1 MGETSLWRRVL
12 ALLLVPLFILAVA
25 AWHSRPE
32 PLLRVIFLNTPGDAV
47 LLVAPDGSATL
58 IDGGR
63 DPAML
68 ALLLGQELPFYERD
82 LHALVLTSPTSSRLP
97 GQVAALARYRPGLIL
112 APPAMSAKGT
122 SGEWLRLIDEL
133 HVPVRTAAPG
143 MKLSLAPGVTMEV
156 VGVATGDDGGMLLRI
171 AYGSTSALLHMG
183 GPALDAQAL
192 ASARRPATL
201 LAYPWQREP
210 DEALI
215 QRLRPQVIV
224 FSDGYSVDEPAL
236 LSYADRA
243 YNSAQ
248 IYHEKNEGTV
258 TLVSDG
264 QRAWVEVE

>member
-1 MGETSLWRRVL
+1 
-12 ALLLVPLFILAVA
+12 
-25 AWHSRPE
+25 
-32 PLLRVIFLNTPGDAV
+32 LNTPGDAV
-47 LLVAPDGSATL
+47 LVVAPNGSATL

-63 DPAML
+63 DPALL
-68 ALLLGQELPFYERD
+68 ALLLGQELPFYQRD
-82 LHALVLTSPTSSRLP
+82 LHALVLTSSSGSRLP
-97 GQVAALARYRPGLIL
+97 GQIAALARYRPSLVL
-112 APPAMSAKGT
+112 APPALSAKGN

-133 HVPVRTAAPG
+133 QAPVRTAAPG
-143 MKLSLAPGVTMEV
+143 MKLSLGAGVAMEIA
-156 VGVATGDDGGMLLRI
+156 GVATGEDGGMLLRI

-183 GPALDAQAL
+183 GPDLDAQAL
-192 ASARRPATL
+192 ASAQRPATL

-224 FSDGYSVDEPAL
+224 FSDGYTVDEPAL

-243 YNSAQ
+243 YHGAQ